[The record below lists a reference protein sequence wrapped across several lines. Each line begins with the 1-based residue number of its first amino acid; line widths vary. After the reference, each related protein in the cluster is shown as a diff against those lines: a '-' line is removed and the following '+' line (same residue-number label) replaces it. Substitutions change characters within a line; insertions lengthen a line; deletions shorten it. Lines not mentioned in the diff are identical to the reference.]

1 MEGVGSRL
9 GRASSRY
16 GPAATVF
23 NGPVRKWKKKWVH
36 VSSSSS
42 SSTLN
47 AYNHNPQS
55 QSNGTPTPRLLLCRW
70 TPATATSAAA
80 ADGSGGTQLEEP
92 PRRKFRYT
100 PIAVLEEQ
108 KRIAEKK
115 VEDEEKTNEMVDQLT
130 TGPTT
135 MSDEKHEKPNID
147 DVLKEENNVTEMNGV
162 QDSDLSILDLGLGL
176 NSPNDNL
183 DDIETKESQ
192 TEKTSSSTLL
202 SMDEAA

>member
-1 MEGVGSRL
+1 MDSRHRYFSRRFRRL
-9 GRASSRY
+9 RRNAVGRA
-16 GPAATVF
+16 T
-23 NGPVRKWKKKWVH
+23 
-36 VSSSSS
+36 
-42 SSTLN
+42 
-47 AYNHNPQS
+47 
-55 QSNGTPTPRLLLCRW
+55 
-70 TPATATSAAA
+70 
-80 ADGSGGTQLEEP
+80 EEEV
-92 PRRKFRYT
+92 